1 MPSVERPADSLRLY
15 ARALQRHWPLA
26 LAIVVVAALA
36 GYAVARTSP
45 RTYGATAKVLL
56 DQQKPVDVLLG
67 AGGYSTDP
75 ERELNTGVM
84 LVTLEPVAAIVRDTL
99 GLPETPAAL
108 AAKVSVAA
116 DSNSNIVSIT
126 ARDASARRAAR
137 IADGF
142 AVAYR
147 GYRARAAQASVG
159 DAITSARRRL
169 GALPAGSAEA
179 TALQAELQRLQVAA
193 AVRTGGVQIVRPAAG
208 SGVSVEPRPLVSA
221 FVGGSLGLVLA
232 GLAIVLLARTDRRVR
247 DRGALEAV
255 AGKPVVALVPQH
267 EPAARDALMTLAVSL
282 QRTGDAPTV
291 LLLTSAGPGEGTPE
305 VALGLAA
312 AVAMLGRTS
321 IVVET
326 DLRTP
331 EFAAQ
336 LGLDRPAGLGAVL
349 RGESSLE
356 LELDLVEVAATPG
369 AGGAGAWALPAGA
382 PAPLPQV
389 LLAGERMEALVQAAR
404 ELADVVIL
412 AGAPA
417 GTAGDVLPLAALADR
432 VLLVTRLGATEADRV
447 RDAMRALDGVGAAPE
462 GVVATTPPPR
472 WRGLAG
478 LGIGARRRTPHGE
491 TTRAPGA
498 GGTQEVTAG

>member
-26 LAIVVVAALA
+26 LAIVVAAALA

-67 AGGYSTDP
+67 AAGYSTDP

-147 GYRARAAQASVG
+147 DYRARAAQASVG

-169 GALPAGSAEA
+169 GTLPAGSAEA

-221 FVGGSLGLVLA
+221 FVGGILGLVLA

-255 AGKPVVALVPQH
+255 AGKPVVALVPPH

-282 QRTGDAPTV
+282 PRPGHAPTV

-305 VALGLAA
+305 VALGLAE
-312 AVAMLGRTS
+312 AVAMLGQTS
-321 IVVET
+321 IVVEA

-331 EFAAQ
+331 AIAAQ
-336 LGLDRPAGLGAVL
+336 LGLDGLAGLAAVL
-349 RGESSLE
+349 RGESEFE
-356 LELDLVEVAATPG
+356 LELLEVTEAPD

-382 PAPLPQV
+382 PAQLPQV

-432 VLLVTRLGATEADRV
+432 VLLVTRLGVTEADRV
-447 RDAMRALDGVGAAPE
+447 RDAIRALDGVGAAPV
-462 GVVATTPPPR
+462 GVVATTRARR
-472 WRGLAG
+472 WSGRVG
-478 LGIGARRRTPHGE
+478 LGIDARRRTPHGE